1 MVNKNSI
8 LFNTDSYKVSMWKQY
23 PPGTEIVYSYIEAR
37 GGIFDATVLFGVQ
50 AFIKEYLSKPITRAE
65 VFEAAEYWNAHGEPF
80 NLEGWLY
87 IVDECNGEL
96 PVLIKSVQEGTV
108 VPTGN
113 VLVTIENTDP
123 KVPWLTTWIETA
135 LLRAVWYPSSVAT
148 LSREIKKVIK
158 QYLEKSG
165 GIEGLAFKLHDFGA
179 RGASSNE
186 TASLGGMAHLVNFM
200 GTDTYVGA
208 IAAHKY
214 YGADLKTV
222 AFSIPAAE
230 HSTITSW
237 GRDNEAAAYANQ
249 VAQFGNGG
257 AVYAVVSDSYDIYEA
272 CRMWGTVLKEDVLAA
287 EATLVIRPDS
297 GDPCDVLPKMLKIIS
312 EKFGYTVN
320 AQGYSVLNKVRLIWG
335 DGIGLASIKKI
346 YATVVDDLGWSAE
359 NFAFGMGAA
368 LLNRI
373 QRDDLGWAMK
383 CSAVRVN
390 GVWRDVVKDP
400 VTAPSKKSKAGRVV
414 LYKRRDGTFH
424 SGVEDW
430 DTNSIALGTVFDNGC
445 KVGYARFDDIRAN
458 ADKGL

>member
-1 MVNKNSI
+1 MVNTKSI
-8 LFNTDSYKVSMWKQY
+8 LYNTDSYKVSMWKQY

-37 GGIFDATVLFGVQ
+37 GGIFDSTVLFGVQ
-50 AFIKEYLSKPITRAE
+50 AFIAEYLTAPITRNQ
-65 VFEAAEYWNAHGEPF
+65 VFEASEYWKAHGEPF

-87 IVDECNGEL
+87 IVDECGGKL
-96 PVLIKSVQEGTV
+96 PVRIESVQEGTV

-123 KVPWLTTWIETA
+123 NVPWLTTWIETA

-148 LSREIKKVIK
+148 VSREIKKVIK
-158 QYLEKSG
+158 KYLEKSG

-179 RGASSNE
+179 RGTTSNE

-208 IAAHKY
+208 IAAANH

-237 GRDNEAAAYANQ
+237 GRDNEVSAYANQ
-249 VAQFGNGG
+249 VKQFGNSG

-272 CRMWGTVLKEDVLAA
+272 CRVWGTVLKENVLAA

-297 GDPCDVLPKMLKIIS
+297 GDPCVVLPKMLKILAS
-312 EKFGYTVN
+312 NFGYSVN
-320 AQGYSVLNKVRLIWG
+320 SQGYFVLNKVRLIWG
-335 DGIGLASIKKI
+335 DGINLKSIKEI
-346 YATVVDDLGWSAE
+346 YAMVVDALGWSAE
-359 NFAFGMGAA
+359 NFAFGMGGA
-368 LLNRI
+368 LLNHI

-383 CSAVRVN
+383 CSAIRIN
-390 GVWRDVVKDP
+390 GKWENVFKDP
-400 VTAPSKKSKAGRVV
+400 ITSPGKKSKAGRVV
-414 LYKRRDGTFH
+414 LYKTRSGDFY

-430 DTNSIALGTVFDNGC
+430 DTNSVALGVVFEDGYLVGFTHFDN
-445 KVGYARFDDIRAN
+445 IRAN
-458 ADKGL
+458 AAIGL

>member
-1 MVNKNSI
+1 MVNMTSI
-8 LFNTDSYKVSMWKQY
+8 LYNTDSYKVSMWKQY

-50 AFIKEYLSKPITRAE
+50 AFIQEYLTKRITRSE
-65 VFEAAEYWNAHGEPF
+65 VFEASEYWNAHGEPF

-96 PVLIKSVQEGTV
+96 PVRIKSVQEGTV
-108 VPTGN
+108 VPTGK

-158 QYLEKSG
+158 HYLEKSG

-179 RGASSNE
+179 RGASSRE
-186 TASLGGMAHLVNFM
+186 TASLGAMAHLVNFM

-208 IAAHKY
+208 IAANKF

-237 GRDNEAAAYANQ
+237 GRDNEVEAYANQ
-249 VAQFGNGG
+249 VKQFGDYG

-272 CRMWGTVLKEDVLAA
+272 CRMWGTVLKEKVLDAN
-287 EATLVIRPDS
+287 ATLVIRPDS
-297 GDPCDVLPKMLKIIS
+297 GDPCSVLPKMLKILANN
-312 EKFGYTVN
+312 FGYTTN
-320 AQGYSVLNKVRLIWG
+320 AQGYFVLNKVRLIWG
-335 DGIGLASIKKI
+335 DGINLDSIKKI
-346 YATVVDDLGWSAE
+346 YEMVVDNLGWSAE
-359 NFAFGMGAA
+359 NLAFGMGGA
-368 LLNRI
+368 LLNHI

-383 CSAVRVN
+383 CSAVRIN
-390 GVWRDVVKDP
+390 GKWQDVFKDP
-400 VTAPSKKSKAGRVV
+400 VTSKGKKSKAGRVV
-414 LYKRRDGTFH
+414 LYKTRSGDFY

-430 DTNSIALGTVFDNGC
+430 DMNSLALATVFENGVA
-445 KVGYARFDDIRAN
+445 VGYTHFEDVRAN
-458 ADKGL
+458 AAVGL